1 MFSPEEIENVD
12 DKKALAEEIEAEVA
26 KIGEVEKVTVFENN
40 PEGPVAVKFKE
51 ASAAEECIQ
60 VMQQC
65 WCRFLAHSRAQVI
78 IMSCPLAQCR

>member
-1 MFSPEEIENVD
+1 MHMFSPEEIESVD

-26 KIGEVEKVTVFENN
+26 KIGDVEKVTVFENN

-60 VMQQC
+60 VMQAC
-65 WCRFLAHSRAQVI
+65 
-78 IMSCPLAQCR
+78 